1 MTPLFWYYDRS
12 SSIPAE
18 SNSYWWRRILW
29 VFWVHTSRHTTFV
42 QIILKIRT
50 KHKKKEE
57 RPTSWLAIGTIKNS
71 LTMTLVGSFSP
82 AGRSLLGETVPEVF
96 LFFSYWDL
104 KVSGNFYYSFQPM
117 CVEEGRVRVDVI
129 QSARSI
135 ANQNKTFLTC
145 NLHYHNSSPFRIKKG
160 NAYI

>member
-1 MTPLFWYYDRS
+1 MAPLFWYYDRS
-12 SSIPAE
+12 SIIPAE
-18 SNSYWWRRILW
+18 SNSYWWRRILC

-104 KVSGNFYYSFQPM
+104 KVSRKFYFSLQPM

-135 ANQNKTFLTC
+135 ANQNKTLQHDF
-145 NLHYHNSSPFRIKKG
+145 
-160 NAYI
+160 